1 DFGFIGMLL
10 LPFNKILNKLKAV
23 DNPIKFKSNSVN
35 SSTAEFTYLDQA
47 FENLML
53 KIKDDFNHEKAFI
66 ANVSH
71 ELQTPISI
79 LQNRFENIITDQ
91 KTDHDT
97 ALKLIDSQKILSR
110 LSRII
115 KALLTISKV
124 ENEQFD
130 KSEVTNLND
139 LISEIIEEL
148 QDRCAHKEVTMI
160 NDMEHQIILAK
171 SNTSLLQMLFNN
183 LLINALKYNKHG
195 GNVTITSKLINN
207 DFEIAISDTGLG
219 IEPEQIA
226 IIFDRFTR
234 LHQKDAN
241 SHGLGLSIVKTI
253 ANYHQLNIAVTSTI
267 GVGTTFII
275 SGKS

>member
-1 DFGFIGMLL
+1 
-10 LPFNKILNKLKAV
+10 
-23 DNPIKFKSNSVN
+23 
-35 SSTAEFTYLDQA
+35 
-47 FENLML
+47 
-53 KIKDDFNHEKAFI
+53 
-66 ANVSH
+66 
-71 ELQTPISI
+71 
-79 LQNRFENIITDQ
+79 
-91 KTDHDT
+91 
-97 ALKLIDSQKILSR
+97 LSR